1 MKVSFPMQANF
12 EKVLKVKPDAI
23 QGSRQNAT
31 SLQKLAGAALFATTG
46 FLGVAPTAF
55 GTELTTAWE
64 QARNHDAQLKAS
76 QAQITAAKERTIQ
89 ANSANGLNVSAN
101 ASAIES
107 LTDTNKTANNF
118 SFNPS
123 IGAQLS
129 YPLYRPQNLANIES
143 SKLQLLLSETQLAQ
157 TEMELM
163 VRVSQAYFD
172 VLAAQDSIALLR
184 AQKRAISEQLASA
197 KRNFEVGTATITD
210 QQEAQ
215 ARFDLVIA
223 QEIAAENDLDVKKA
237 ALATL
242 TGQATEKVRG
252 LAAKNNALPNLSEP
266 EAQWVNQ
273 AAESSF
279 PVRLSKVATE
289 LAKREIDRSVAA
301 KKPTVDVISNIGLA
315 RSSSTISGLISRS
328 ASAGIQMTVPIF
340 NGGALDSRQREAIAL
355 LDKAENELLA
365 NQRVAVQASRS
376 VYKKLSSGIAQVKAL
391 QQAEKSSQLAL
402 DSNQLGYQVGVRI
415 NIDVLNAQQQLFSTQ
430 RDLARARYEILLD
443 NLRLRQ
449 AVGTL
454 NATDLKAVSA
464 LLTEER

>member
-1 MKVSFPMQANF
+1 MQAKLPNKRYAKKVSIPTDTLS
-12 EKVLKVKPDAI
+12 LKFASK
-23 QGSRQNAT
+23 
-31 SLQKLAGAALFATTG
+31 ALFVLTAY
-46 FLGVAPTAF
+46 LGASQMAYAI
-55 GTELTTAWE
+55 ELTTAWE

-76 QAQITAAKERTIQ
+76 QAQINAAKERTIQ
-89 ANSANGLNVSAN
+89 ASSANGLNVN
-101 ASAIES
+101 ATATASES
-107 LTDTNKTANNF
+107 LVDTNKSGNTL

-123 IGAQLS
+123 LGAQLS

-157 TEMELM
+157 AEMELM

-237 ALATL
+237 ALVTL

-252 LAAKNNALPNLSEP
+252 LAAKNNALPTLTEP
-266 EAQWVNQ
+266 ESQWVTQ
-273 AAESSF
+273 ASDSSF
-279 PVRLSKVATE
+279 AVRLSRVATE

-301 KKPTVDVISNIGLA
+301 KKPTLDVVGNVGLA
-315 RSSSTISGLISRS
+315 RSSSTVAGLVSRS
-328 ASAGIQMTVPIF
+328 ASAGIQLTVPIF

-355 LDKAENELLA
+355 LDKSENELLA
-365 NQRVAVQASRS
+365 NQRIAAQASRS

-430 RDLARARYEILLD
+430 RDLARARYEVLLD

-449 AVGTL
+449 AAGTL
-454 NATDLKAVSA
+454 SAIDLKAVSA

>member
-1 MKVSFPMQANF
+1 MQA
-12 EKVLKVKPDAI
+12 KL
-23 QGSRQNAT
+23 QT
-31 SLQKLAGAALFATTG
+31 SLMQTAPSLLKLARSVFFVSAAC
-46 FLGVAPTAF
+46 LGPLQTAAA
-55 GTELTTAWE
+55 TELTTVWE
-64 QARNHDAQLKAS
+64 QALNHDAQLKAS
-76 QAQITAAKERTIQ
+76 QAQITAAKERTFQ
-89 ANSANGLNVSAN
+89 ANSANGLNVSAT

-123 IGAQLS
+123 IGAQLN

-157 TEMELM
+157 AEMELM

-252 LAAKNNALPNLSEP
+252 LAAKNNTLPTLTEP
-266 EAQWVNQ
+266 EAQWVAQ
-273 AAESSF
+273 AGESSF
-279 PVRLSKVATE
+279 AVRLSKVATE

-301 KKPTVDVISNIGLA
+301 KKPTVDIVSNLGLS
-315 RSSSTISGLISRS
+315 RSSSTIPGLISRS
-328 ASAGIQMTVPIF
+328 ASAGVQMTVPIF

-355 LDKAENELLA
+355 LDKSENELLA
-365 NQRVAVQASRS
+365 NQRVAAQASRS

-430 RDLARARYEILLD
+430 RDLARARYEVLLD

>member
-1 MKVSFPMQANF
+1 MQANL
-12 EKVLKVKPDAI
+12 EANHVTKNALTGIVPTRSMLASKALLLSVLGLSFSQVVWA
-23 QGSRQNAT
+23 
-31 SLQKLAGAALFATTG
+31 
-46 FLGVAPTAF
+46 
-55 GTELTTAWE
+55 TELHGAWE
-64 QARNHDAQLKAS
+64 LARNHDAQLKAA
-76 QAQITAAKERTIQ
+76 QAQITAAKERTAQ
-89 ANSANGLNVSAN
+89 ATAANGLSVN
-101 ASAIES
+101 ASASASES
-107 LTDTNKTANNF
+107 FIDTNKTGNNL

-123 IGAQLS
+123 LGAQLN

-143 SKLQLLLSETQLAQ
+143 SKLQQFLSETQLAQ
-157 TEMELM
+157 TEMDLM

-252 LAAKNNALPNLSEP
+252 LASKSNALPTLTEP

-273 AAESSF
+273 AGETSF
-279 PVRLSKVATE
+279 AVRLSKVATE
-289 LAKREIDRSVAA
+289 LAKREVDRSVAA
-301 KKPTVDVISNIGLA
+301 KKPTLDVVSNIGLS
-315 RSSSTISGLISRS
+315 RSSSSSPGLVSRS
-328 ASAGIQMTVPIF
+328 ASAGLQLTVPVF

-355 LDKAENELLA
+355 LDKSENELLA
-365 NQRVAVQASRS
+365 NQRVATQASRS
-376 VYKKLSSGIAQVKAL
+376 VYKKLASGLAQVKAL

-430 RDLARARYEILLD
+430 RDLARARYEVLLD

-454 NATDLKAVSA
+454 SATDLKAVSA

>member
-1 MKVSFPMQANF
+1 MQAQLQT
-12 EKVLKVKPDAI
+12 KRTLPPMLKLS
-23 QGSRQNAT
+23 G
-31 SLQKLAGAALFATTG
+31 
-46 FLGVAPTAF
+46 TAF
-55 GTELTTAWE
+55 FVVAAFVGTLETAFATELTTAWE

-76 QAQITAAKERTIQ
+76 QAQITAAKERTFQ
-89 ANSANGLNVSAN
+89 ANSANGLNVSAS

-123 IGAQLS
+123 IGAQLN

-157 TEMELM
+157 AEMDLM

-215 ARFDLVIA
+215 ARFDLVVA

-252 LAAKNNALPNLSEP
+252 LAAKNYTLPTLTEP
-266 EAQWVNQ
+266 ETQWVGQ
-273 AAESSF
+273 AGESSF
-279 PVRLSKVATE
+279 AVRLSKVATE

-301 KKPTVDVISNIGLA
+301 KKPTIDVISNIGLS
-315 RSSSTISGLISRS
+315 RSSSSVPGLSSRS

-355 LDKAENELLA
+355 LDKSENELLA
-365 NQRVAVQASRS
+365 NQRIAVQASRT

-430 RDLARARYEILLD
+430 RDLARARYEVLLD

-454 NATDLKAVSA
+454 NTTDLKAVSA

>member
-1 MKVSFPMQANF
+1 MKVSYPMQA
-12 EKVLKVKPDAI
+12 KL
-23 QGSRQNAT
+23 QT
-31 SLQKLAGAALFATTG
+31 SSTQTAPSLLKLAR
-46 FLGVAPTAF
+46 TAF
-55 GTELTTAWE
+55 FVSMAYLGLLQTAAATELTTAWE

-123 IGAQLS
+123 IGAQLN

-143 SKLQLLLSETQLAQ
+143 SKLQLLLNETQLAQ
-157 TEMELM
+157 AEMELM

-215 ARFDLVIA
+215 ARFDLVVA

-242 TGQATEKVRG
+242 TGQAAEKVRG
-252 LAAKNNALPNLSEP
+252 LAAKNNTLPTLTEP
-266 EAQWVNQ
+266 EAQWVGL
-273 AAESSF
+273 AGESSF
-279 PVRLSKVATE
+279 AVRLSKVATE

-301 KKPTVDVISNIGLA
+301 KKPTVDVIGNIGLS
-315 RSSSTISGLISRS
+315 RSSSSVPGLNSRS
-328 ASAGIQMTVPIF
+328 ATAGIQMTVPIF

-355 LDKAENELLA
+355 LDKSENELLA
-365 NQRVAVQASRS
+365 NQRIAVQASRT

-430 RDLARARYEILLD
+430 RDLARARYEVLLD